1 MRRIWLLTVL
11 AGVFPVAAACSDE
24 AFVGNTMPAM
34 ITTSTTS
41 TTIYEATT
49 TTLGEYVIQPGDSL
63 ASIAEKYR
71 VTMDELATLNS
82 IDDPDHIEAGE
93 RILIPPPSLTVPAAT
108 DAAGD
113 AETTAGA

>member
-41 TTIYEATT
+41 TTVYEATT
-49 TTLGEYVIQPGDSL
+49 TTLGEYVIQSGDSL

-71 VTMDELATLNS
+71 VTMDELSTLNS
-82 IDDPDHIEAGE
+82 IDDPDHIEAGD
-93 RILIPPPSLTVPAAT
+93 RILIPPPSVTSPPGSDSV
-108 DAAGD
+108 DG
-113 AETTAGA
+113 AETTAGP